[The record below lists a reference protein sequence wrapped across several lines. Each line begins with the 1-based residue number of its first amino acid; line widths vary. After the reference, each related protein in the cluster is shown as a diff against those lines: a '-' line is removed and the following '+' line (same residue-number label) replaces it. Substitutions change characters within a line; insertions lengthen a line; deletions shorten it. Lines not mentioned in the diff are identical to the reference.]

1 MSTNSAES
9 TKSVSRRLIWLAA
22 KILVAASILAFLF
35 IKVGSLEV
43 LHTLGRL
50 HWWVFIAA
58 VFGYCCM
65 QALKTYR
72 LKILMDTVGSNVS
85 YPRLLLIYF
94 IGMFFNT
101 VLPTIV
107 GGDAVRIAYLRQATG
122 RLDCAAA
129 ATITERAIGVGALV
143 IIALGALGFAPSG
156 EAGMAVKLSVLV
168 VSAGFLAA
176 MALLFSPWV
185 YRLASRCMRALRLE
199 KLERFT
205 RELQEAVATYRRR
218 PAVLII
224 TLLLSLLAEFIMIG
238 LYGLLAYGMG
248 LRVHPAFFL
257 MAVPITVLV
266 SMAPITI
273 SGLGV
278 RELTWV
284 FFLSEQGVPE
294 ADAIALSLMWFILV
308 TAASAFGGPAFVFW
322 RKRRRGPQPAGE
334 SIEGMQQD

>member
-1 MSTNSAES
+1 VSANSAKP
-9 TKSVSRRLIWLAA
+9 TKNRTRRLIWLPI
-22 KILVAASILAFLF
+22 KILVAAGILALLF
-35 IKVGSLEV
+35 TKIGGIEI
-43 LHTLGRL
+43 LHTIERL
-50 HWWVFIAA
+50 DWRVFMAA

-65 QALKTYR
+65 QALKAYR
-72 LKILMDTVGSNVS
+72 LKILMDTVGADVS

-107 GGDAVRIAYLRQATG
+107 GGDAVRIAYLRQTTG

-129 ATITERAIGVGALV
+129 ATITERAIGVGALI
-143 IIALGALGFAPSG
+143 IIALSALGFAPSG
-156 EAGMAVKLSVLV
+156 EAGMAVKSSVLL
-168 VSAGFLAA
+168 VSAFFLAA

-185 YRLASRCMRALRLE
+185 YRLGSRCMRALRLV

-205 RELQEAVATYRRR
+205 RELQEAVGTYRRR

-224 TLLLSLLAEFIMIG
+224 TLLLSLVSEFMMIG

-257 MAVPITVLV
+257 MAVPITVLL
-266 SMAPITI
+266 SMAPITV

-278 RELTWV
+278 RELAWV
-284 FFLSEQGVPE
+284 FFLSEQGVPK
-294 ADAIALSLMWFILV
+294 ADAVALSLMWFILV
-308 TAASAFGGPAFVFW
+308 TAASVLGGPAFIFW
-322 RKRRRGPQPAGE
+322 RKRRRGLAPA
-334 SIEGMQQD
+334 SPPIEAVRRE